1 MDKPN
6 TLPST
11 TNAPPSSPSKQRD
24 AFAYQTRLLQRTT
37 SRSST
42 NTLSRNSSISSRP
55 TSLVSPT
62 TTGSSLPVVPATRRW
77 TPSHRPGTSL
87 DTVRDKWEER
97 ARAEAVLDERNSV
110 SPTKQIEITPSRS
123 SLGRSD
129 ILSTMSSSSS
139 FTDSSLQRNPAYIK
153 RHTFSASL
161 PPHIVATP
169 LSPNTTGIS
178 VENPD
183 SPTNSFST
191 PTPHRIRLPITASL
205 HSSSLSD
212 IKELADHHILTSIS
226 LDSPSPPTQ
235 GPNIID
241 SNTLVFA
248 AHDPVSRIADP
259 FTSTVIN
266 TPSSPSKPPFT
277 PATPTTTRRRPTS
290 FYGSQSSSFSFPE
303 KEPLPGRISASQ
315 DLTDLRLPS
324 RVSRVSD
331 HNLPDITSKL
341 PDLSSR
347 ITAYTSRFESRASD
361 STCRSAENIFSTV
374 PPVVD
379 RTSRAP
385 DITTRVVEYTSRL
398 NSSECPSPSSTHTP
412 TSSFASTQDS
422 FTSAS
427 SLTSP
432 FTPSSSTSSIPVT
445 SSSVMS
451 PAPYRSSYMSNRKS
465 STYGQIAG
473 HKLGR
478 HLPRI
483 ASGDAGDEWVDE
495 QKPNPPPQPEH
506 IPVPVDDSQVV
517 SRRVRRNSRYEPP
530 ASPITEELVA
540 GMTNASDVTGIPG
553 RLRLSRDQ
561 TASPTA
567 PTTLPSSRLTR
578 GLWADVQ
585 RHLLQAYEY
594 LCHVGE
600 AQQWIEGCL
609 GEELGFGVVEMEEGM
624 RNGVVLARLVRVFK
638 GEGGFRI
645 YEARKLN
652 FRHSDN
658 INHFFVFVREVGLP
672 EGFIFELTDLYE
684 KKNFPKVIYCIHA
697 LSHLLA
703 RRGLAECIG
712 DLLGQLQFSDD
723 QLQKTQKGLTDAG
736 IPMPNF
742 GNVGRELAKEINEE
756 PDPPPPEPEESEEER
771 RDRLLLENE
780 DSIRSVQCLARG
792 FLVRKAQATQRVRLR
807 LTERYVPR
815 LQAHLRGALARRT
828 VSVSRQQTRD
838 MTPWAIRL
846 QAAARGVLV
855 RRRWGAYIVR
865 IKAVSQYIVKTQTQI
880 RGVLVRRRF
889 EKLKAA
895 LRSARAIVVK
905 MQSTARAK
913 IVKRNHSEV
922 AKTFARAEVALS
934 VVNVQATTRGFL
946 LRRALARK
954 LRKLD
959 TEEDT
964 IVDLQAQCRG
974 VLVRRR
980 IRTQLAKLDDVSA
993 TVVRIQAAVRT
1004 YLARKRLLQLIRGLR
1019 HATPML
1025 IGLQARARASLARQ
1039 QHRNIAKAL
1048 CELKVVASVGGFQA
1062 LARAAIMRNRHRE
1075 QQKELEFVAPD
1086 VNGFQ
1091 AVARGYLVRRDYHAW
1106 RDHLRRSRPAATMLQ
1121 ALFRGVLQRKKFHQ
1135 KIQYYRTNLDK
1146 VVKIQS
1152 LFRAKE
1158 TREQYRQLTLGKNV
1172 TVGTIKNFVHLLD
1185 DSESDFQD
1193 EIKVERLRKR
1203 VVEGIRENQ
1212 ALESDVS
1219 DLDVKIALVVQNV
1232 KSFEEL
1238 IKARKKYGADSA
1250 AAHATRAS
1258 ILAAHGDPFAG
1269 PNTLDHAAKKK
1280 LELYQQ
1286 LFYLLQTRAEYLGG
1300 LFVQLSDETAEKHR
1314 RLTERVVLTLF
1325 GYGQDRRE
1333 DYLFLKLFQLSIRE
1347 EILAAPSISD
1357 VVHGHPMYINIAV
1370 QYVRPRQ
1377 ITYIR
1382 ETLQGIIRELLEAVD
1397 LDLEPDPTVIHR
1409 SRINVEEMR
1418 SGIASTK
1425 PKDVPFYEALKD
1437 PDTRAEYIRHLQ
1449 KLQWWTEAFATS
1461 IFESTRRM
1469 PYSVRFMARETFLQL
1484 KEKFP
1489 GASDEV
1495 YAACIGRLVYYRY
1508 LNPAILSPE
1517 NFDMVASVDIATRKN
1532 LAQISKVLTQVAS
1545 GSEFNDDQPNY
1556 VPINE
1561 CVRTLIMQMTNWL
1574 VRTVADVPDAESHYH
1589 AHEFLDATVQP
1600 KPIYISPN
1608 EVYGMHVLLSQYQDK
1623 LSPDRHDALRV
1634 ILHELDGVPHLD
1646 NDELKDA
1653 RDRAVTLELTNR
1665 FAHVRDPQA
1674 DEKALWVQAKRGV
1687 LAILR
1692 VQPAQDL
1699 VESLMCPVSDDDE
1712 FRWENILA
1720 EMDNEPIPRRMPSTS
1735 AGESAYRLEDIRSLS
1750 FKEVK
1755 AHAIF
1760 FLLELEKQGKITRN
1774 DGFQGILNA
1783 IASDV
1788 RSKHRKRLQRQ
1799 QEMDSMVDA
1808 LNHLSERK
1816 KYFEEQIDSY
1826 HNYVEAAMV
1835 TMQRGKGKKRFVLP
1849 FTKQYFHLR
1858 DLQKSG
1864 KNPQF
1869 GSFKYSARDLY
1880 EKGILLSI
1888 DQFSPRQF
1896 DKIDI
1901 IISSNK
1907 PGIFTMEVFN
1917 NTLGI
1922 TNRIAHADLRM
1933 EDLLQAQFEN
1943 QASLSLFN
1951 GLAKVN
1957 ISLLLY
1963 QINKKFYV

>member
-24 AFAYQTRLLQRTT
+24 TFAYQTRLLQRTT

-42 NTLSRNSSISSRP
+42 NSLSRNSSISSRP
-55 TSLVSPT
+55 TSIVSPT
-62 TTGSSLPVVPATRRW
+62 TTGSSQPVVPATRRW

-97 ARAEAVLDERNSV
+97 ARAEAALDGRRSV
-110 SPTKQIEITPSRS
+110 SPTKQIETTPSRS

-129 ILSTMSSSSS
+129 SISTISSSSS
-139 FTDSSLQRNPAYIK
+139 FTDSSLQRTPTFLK

-191 PTPHRIRLPITASL
+191 PTHHRIRLPTTASL
-205 HSSSLSD
+205 HSSTLSD
-212 IKELADHHILTSIS
+212 IKEFADNHAPAPIS
-226 LDSPSPPTQ
+226 LDSPSPPTRR
-235 GPNIID
+235 PSTLD
-241 SNTLVFA
+241 SNVLESA

-259 FTSTVIN
+259 FTPTAIN
-266 TPSSPSKPPFT
+266 TSKPLFT
-277 PATPTTTRRRPTS
+277 PATPTTIRRRPTS
-290 FYGSQSSSFSFPE
+290 LYGSQFSSFPFPE
-303 KEPLPGRISASQ
+303 KEPLAGRISASQ
-315 DLTDLRLPS
+315 DLTDHTLRLPS

-331 HNLPDITSKL
+331 HNPSDLTSKL
-341 PDLSSR
+341 TDLPSR
-347 ITAYTSRFESRASD
+347 ISAYTSRFDPHSSD
-361 STCRSAENIFSTV
+361 STSSSISPAVAPI
-374 PPVVD
+374 VD
-379 RTSRAP
+379 RTSRTP
-385 DITTRVVEYTSRL
+385 DIATRAAEYTSRL
-398 NSSECPSPSSTHTP
+398 NHSERMSPSPTHTP
-412 TSSFASTQDS
+412 TSSFASTQNS

-427 SLTSP
+427 SSTP
-432 FTPSSSTSSIPVT
+432 PHTPSSSTTSIPST

-451 PAPYRSSYMSNRKS
+451 PAPYRSSYMSNKKS

-473 HKLGR
+473 HKLGH

-483 ASGDAGDEWVDE
+483 ASGDAGDDWVDE
-495 QKPNPPPQPEH
+495 QKPNPPLQSEH
-506 IPVPVDDSQVV
+506 IPIPVDDSQVV
-517 SRRVRRNSRYEPP
+517 SRRARRNSRYEPP

-540 GMTNASDVTGIPG
+540 GMPNTSDVAGIPG

-561 TASPTA
+561 TPASPTA

-658 INHFFVFVREVGLP
+658 INHFFIFVREVGLP

-807 LTERYVPR
+807 LTERYIPR

-828 VSVSRQQTRD
+828 ISVSRQQAHD
-838 MTPWAIRL
+838 MTPWAIHL

-855 RRRWGAYIVR
+855 RRRWGTYVAR
-865 IKAVSQYIVKTQTQI
+865 IQAVSQYVVKAQAQI

-934 VVNVQATTRGFL
+934 VVNVQAAARGFL
-946 LRRALARK
+946 LRQALARK

-959 TEEDT
+959 AEEET

-974 VLVRRR
+974 VFVRRR

-1019 HATPML
+1019 RATPML

-1039 QHRNIAKAL
+1039 QHRNVAKAL
-1048 CELKVVASVGGFQA
+1048 CEVKVVASVGGFQA

-1091 AVARGYLVRRDYHAW
+1091 AVARGYLIRRDYHAW
-1106 RDHLRRSRPAATMLQ
+1106 RDHLRRSQPAATMLQ
-1121 ALFRGVLQRKKFHQ
+1121 ALFRGVLQRKKFRA

-1357 VVHGHPMYINIAV
+1357 VVRGHPMYINIAV

-1377 ITYIR
+1377 VTYIR

-1425 PKDVPFYEALKD
+1425 PKDVPFYEALED

-1449 KLQWWTEAFATS
+1449 KLQWWTEAFAAS

-1489 GASDEV
+1489 GAPDEV

-1545 GSEFNDDQPNY
+1545 GSKFNDDQPNY

-1561 CVRTLIMQMTNWL
+1561 CVHTLITQMTNWL
-1574 VRTVADVPDAESHYH
+1574 VRMVADVPDAESHYH

-1608 EVYGMHVLLSQYQDK
+1608 EVYGMHTLLSQYQEK
-1623 LSPDRHDALRV
+1623 LSPDRYDALRV

-1699 VESLMCPVSDDDE
+1699 VESLMRPVRDDDE
-1712 FRWENILA
+1712 LRWENILA
-1720 EMDNEPIPRRMPSTS
+1720 EMDNEPMPRRMPSAS
-1735 AGESAYRLEDIRSLS
+1735 AGESSYRLEDIRSLS

-1755 AHAIF
+1755 ARAIF

-1808 LNHLSERK
+1808 LKHLSERK

-1826 HNYVEAAMV
+1826 HNYVEAAMA

-1869 GSFKYSARDLY
+1869 GSFKYSAKDLY

-1922 TNRIAHADLRM
+1922 TNRIASTDLRM

-1943 QASLSLFN
+1943 QASLALFN

>member
-6 TLPST
+6 ILPST
-11 TNAPPSSPSKQRD
+11 TNAPPPSPSKQRD

-42 NTLSRNSSISSRP
+42 NSLSRNSSISSRP
-55 TSLVSPT
+55 TSIVSPT
-62 TTGSSLPVVPATRRW
+62 TTGSSPPVVPATRRW

-97 ARAEAVLDERNSV
+97 ARAEAVLD
-110 SPTKQIEITPSRS
+110 
-123 SLGRSD
+123 GH
-129 ILSTMSSSSS
+129 SSS
-139 FTDSSLQRNPAYIK
+139 FADSGLQRTPTYLK

-161 PPHIVATP
+161 PPHIVANP

-191 PTPHRIRLPITASL
+191 PTPHRIRLPTATSL

-212 IKELADHHILTSIS
+212 IKELADHHVPSPIS
-226 LDSPSPPTQ
+226 LDSPSPSTRRT
-235 GPNIID
+235 NTLD
-241 SNTLVFA
+241 SNTLDSA
-248 AHDPVSRIADP
+248 TRDPVSRIADP

-266 TPSSPSKPPFT
+266 TPSSPSKPLFAPT
-277 PATPTTTRRRPTS
+277 TPTTIRRRPTS
-290 FYGSQSSSFSFPE
+290 LYGSQLSSFPFPE
-303 KEPLPGRISASQ
+303 KEPMPGRSSASQ
-315 DLTDLRLPS
+315 NLTADHTLRLPS

-331 HNLPDITSKL
+331 HNPPDLTSKL

-347 ITAYTSRFESRASD
+347 ISAYTSRFDSRSSD
-361 STCRSAENIFSTV
+361 STSRSVENISPSI
-374 PPVVD
+374 PPTVD

-385 DITTRVVEYTSRL
+385 EITARVARL
-398 NSSECPSPSSTHTP
+398 NSSERPSPSPTHTP
-412 TSSFASTQDS
+412 TSSFASTQNS

-427 SLTSP
+427 SSTP
-432 FTPSSSTSSIPVT
+432 PHTPSSSTTSIPST
-445 SSSVMS
+445 SSSAMS
-451 PAPYRSSYMSNRKS
+451 PAPYRSSYMSNKKS

-473 HKLGR
+473 RNLGR

-483 ASGDAGDEWVDE
+483 ASGDAGDDWVDE

-506 IPVPVDDSQVV
+506 NPVPVDDTQVV
-517 SRRVRRNSRYEPP
+517 SRRARRHSRYEPP

-540 GMTNASDVTGIPG
+540 GMANASDVTGIPG
-553 RLRLSRDQ
+553 RLRLSRE
-561 TASPTA
+561 TPGSPTT
-567 PTTLPSSRLTR
+567 PTPLPSSRLTR

-600 AQQWIEGCL
+600 AQQWIEGCI

-780 DSIRSVQCLARG
+780 DSIRMVQCLARG

-846 QAAARGVLV
+846 QAAVRGVLV
-855 RRRWGAYIVR
+855 RRRWRAYIAR
-865 IKAVSQYIVKTQTQI
+865 IKAVSQYVVKTQAQI

-913 IVKRNHSEV
+913 IVKRNHNEV

-934 VVNVQATTRGFL
+934 VVNVQAAARGFL
-946 LRRALARK
+946 LRRALSRK

-959 TEEDT
+959 AEEET

-1019 HATPML
+1019 RATPML

-1039 QHRNIAKAL
+1039 QHRNVAKAL
-1048 CELKVVASVGGFQA
+1048 CEVKVVTSVGGFQA

-1106 RDHLRRSRPAATMLQ
+1106 RDHLRRSQPAATMLQ
-1121 ALFRGVLQRKKFHQ
+1121 ALFRGVLQRKKFRA

-1357 VVHGHPMYINIAV
+1357 VVRGHPMYINIAV

-1377 ITYIR
+1377 VTYIR

-1449 KLQWWTEAFATS
+1449 KLQWWTEAFAAS

-1469 PYSVRFMARETFLQL
+1469 PYSVRFMARETLLRL

-1489 GASDEV
+1489 GVPDEV
-1495 YAACIGRLVYYRY
+1495 YAACIGRLVYFRY

-1623 LSPDRHDALRV
+1623 LSPDRQDALRV

-1674 DEKALWVQAKRGV
+1674 DEKARWVQAKRGV

-1699 VESLMCPVSDDDE
+1699 VESLMRPVSDDDE
-1712 FRWENILA
+1712 LRWETILA
-1720 EMDNEPIPRRMPSTS
+1720 EMDNEPTPRRMPSTA

-1808 LNHLSERK
+1808 LKHLSERK

-1826 HNYVEAAMV
+1826 HNYVEAAMA

-1869 GSFKYSARDLY
+1869 GSFKYSAKDLY

-1901 IISSNK
+1901 TISSNK

-1922 TNRIAHADLRM
+1922 TNRIASTDLRM

>member
-1 MDKPN
+1 MDKP
-6 TLPST
+6 ST
-11 TNAPPSSPSKQRD
+11 VPPASPSKQRD
-24 AFAYQTRLLQRTT
+24 AFAYQTRLLQRTS

-42 NTLSRNSSISSRP
+42 NSLTRNSSISSRP

-62 TTGSSLPVVPATRRW
+62 TTGSSSSVVAANRRW

-87 DTVRDKWEER
+87 DLVRDKWEER
-97 ARAEAVLDERNSV
+97 ARAEAALEGRRPV
-110 SPTKQIEITPSRS
+110 SPTKQIETTPSGGPF
-123 SLGRSD
+123 LGRSD
-129 ILSTMSSSSS
+129 SISTISSSSS
-139 FTDSSLQRNPAYIK
+139 FTDSSFQRTPTYLK
-153 RHTFSASL
+153 RHTVSPSL

-169 LSPNTTGIS
+169 LSPNTTGIT

-183 SPTNSFST
+183 SPTSSFAT
-191 PTPHRIRLPITASL
+191 PTPHRIRLPTSASL
-205 HSSSLSD
+205 HSSSISD
-212 IKELADHHILTSIS
+212 IKELADHTAHQPIS
-226 LDSPSPPTQ
+226 LDSPSPPMRRT
-235 GPNIID
+235 
-241 SNTLVFA
+241 NTL
-248 AHDPVSRIADP
+248 DNSTLDSPTRDSVSRTPDP
-259 FTSTVIN
+259 TVFTVIN
-266 TPSSPSKPPFT
+266 PPSSPSKPLF
-277 PATPTTTRRRPTS
+277 TPTTIRRRPTS
-290 FYGSQSSSFSFPE
+290 LYGPQSSPE
-303 KEPLPGRISASQ
+303 KDPLSGRSSASQ
-315 DLTDLRLPS
+315 DLTDHILRTPT
-324 RVSRVSD
+324 RNPRVSD
-331 HNLPDITSKL
+331 HKPPDPTSKL
-341 PDLSSR
+341 PDLTSR
-347 ITAYTSRFESRASD
+347 ISAYTSRFDSRSSD
-361 STCRSAENIFSTV
+361 ATSRPVENVSPSV
-374 PPVVD
+374 PPTMD
-379 RTSRAP
+379 RTSRVP
-385 DITTRVVEYTSRL
+385 DLATRVSEYTSRL
-398 NSSECPSPSSTHTP
+398 NSSERPSPSPTHTP
-412 TSSFASTQDS
+412 TSSFASTQNS

-427 SLTSP
+427 SSH
-432 FTPSSSTSSIPVT
+432 TPSSSIASIPST
-445 SSSVMS
+445 SSVMS
-451 PAPYRSSYMSNRKS
+451 PTPYRSSYMANKKT

-473 HKLGR
+473 RKLGR

-483 ASGDAGDEWVDE
+483 ASGDAGDDWVDE
-495 QKPNPPPQPEH
+495 QKPNPPPQLEQNA
-506 IPVPVDDSQVV
+506 VPVDDSQVV
-517 SRRVRRNSRYEPP
+517 SRRARRHSRYEPP
-530 ASPITEELVA
+530 PSPVTEEVVA
-540 GMTNASDVTGIPG
+540 GMANTSDVSGIPG
-553 RLRLSRDQ
+553 RLRLSRDK
-561 TASPTA
+561 TPASPTA
-567 PTTLPSSRLTR
+567 PTPLPSSRLTR

-780 DSIRSVQCLARG
+780 DSIRLVQCLARG

-838 MTPWAIRL
+838 MTPWAVRL
-846 QAAARGVLV
+846 QAAVRGALV
-855 RRRWGAYIVR
+855 RRRWRAYVTR
-865 IKAVSQYIVKTQTQI
+865 IKAVSQYVVKTQAQI

-895 LRSARAIVVK
+895 LRSARAVVVK

-913 IVKRNHSEV
+913 IAKRNHSEV

-934 VVNVQATTRGFL
+934 VVNLQATARGFL
-946 LRRALARK
+946 RRRAISRK
-954 LRKLD
+954 LRALD
-959 TEEDT
+959 AEEGS
-964 IVDLQAQCRG
+964 VLDLQAQCRG

-1019 HATPML
+1019 RATPML

-1039 QHRNIAKAL
+1039 QHHNVAKAL
-1048 CELKVVASVGGFQA
+1048 SEVKVVASVGGFQA

-1075 QQKELEFVAPD
+1075 QQKKLAFVAPD
-1086 VNGFQ
+1086 VNGLE
-1091 AVARGYLVRRDYHAW
+1091 AVARGYLVRREYHAW
-1106 RDHLRRSRPAATMLQ
+1106 RDHLRRSQPAATMLQ
-1121 ALFRGVLQRKKFHQ
+1121 ALLRGVLQRKKFRA
-1135 KIQYYRTNLDK
+1135 KMQYYRTNLDK

-1185 DSESDFQD
+1185 DSEADFQD

-1238 IKARKKYGADSA
+1238 IKARKRYGADSA

-1286 LFYLLQTRAEYLGG
+1286 LFYLLQTRAEYLSG
-1300 LFVQLSDETAEKHR
+1300 LFVQLSDDTAEKHR

-1333 DYLFLKLFQLSIRE
+1333 DYLFLKLFQLSIRQ

-1357 VVHGHPMYINIAV
+1357 VVRGHPMYINIAV

-1377 ITYIR
+1377 VTYIR
-1382 ETLQGIIRELLEAVD
+1382 ETLQGIIRELMEAVD
-1397 LDLEPDPTVIHR
+1397 LDLESDPTVIHR

-1449 KLQWWTEAFATS
+1449 KLQWWTEAFAAS

-1469 PYSVRFMARETFLQL
+1469 PYSMRFVARETLLSL
-1484 KEKFP
+1484 KDKFP
-1489 GASDEV
+1489 GAPDEV

-1545 GSEFNDDQPNY
+1545 GSEFSEDQPNY

-1561 CVRTLIMQMTNWL
+1561 CVRTLMTQMTNWL

-1608 EVYGMHVLLSQYQDK
+1608 EVYGMHVLLSQYQEK
-1623 LSPDRHDALRV
+1623 LSPARHDALRV

-1665 FAHVRDPQA
+1665 FAHVRDPKA

-1699 VESLMCPVSDDDE
+1699 VESLMRPVSDNDE
-1712 FRWENILA
+1712 LRWETIVT
-1720 EMDNEPIPRRMPSTS
+1720 EMDNEPMPRRMPSTS
-1735 AGESAYRLEDIRSLS
+1735 AGDSAYRLEDIRSLS

-1760 FLLELEKQGKITRN
+1760 FLLELEKQGKITRS

-1808 LNHLSERK
+1808 LKHLSDRK
-1816 KYFEEQIDSY
+1816 TYFEEQIDSY
-1826 HNYVEAAMV
+1826 HNYVEAAMA

-1869 GSFKYSARDLY
+1869 GSFKYSAKDLY

-1901 IISSNK
+1901 TISSNK

-1922 TNRIAHADLRM
+1922 TNRIASSDLRM

-1943 QASLSLFN
+1943 QASLPLFN

>member
-1 MDKPN
+1 
-6 TLPST
+6 
-11 TNAPPSSPSKQRD
+11 
-24 AFAYQTRLLQRTT
+24 
-37 SRSST
+37 
-42 NTLSRNSSISSRP
+42 
-55 TSLVSPT
+55 
-62 TTGSSLPVVPATRRW
+62 
-77 TPSHRPGTSL
+77 
-87 DTVRDKWEER
+87 
-97 ARAEAVLDERNSV
+97 
-110 SPTKQIEITPSRS
+110 
-123 SLGRSD
+123 
-129 ILSTMSSSSS
+129 
-139 FTDSSLQRNPAYIK
+139 
-153 RHTFSASL
+153 
-161 PPHIVATP
+161 
-169 LSPNTTGIS
+169 
-178 VENPD
+178 
-183 SPTNSFST
+183 
-191 PTPHRIRLPITASL
+191 
-205 HSSSLSD
+205 
-212 IKELADHHILTSIS
+212 
-226 LDSPSPPTQ
+226 
-235 GPNIID
+235 
-241 SNTLVFA
+241 
-248 AHDPVSRIADP
+248 
-259 FTSTVIN
+259 
-266 TPSSPSKPPFT
+266 
-277 PATPTTTRRRPTS
+277 
-290 FYGSQSSSFSFPE
+290 
-303 KEPLPGRISASQ
+303 
-315 DLTDLRLPS
+315 
-324 RVSRVSD
+324 
-331 HNLPDITSKL
+331 
-341 PDLSSR
+341 
-347 ITAYTSRFESRASD
+347 
-361 STCRSAENIFSTV
+361 
-374 PPVVD
+374 
-379 RTSRAP
+379 
-385 DITTRVVEYTSRL
+385 
-398 NSSECPSPSSTHTP
+398 
-412 TSSFASTQDS
+412 
-422 FTSAS
+422 
-427 SLTSP
+427 
-432 FTPSSSTSSIPVT
+432 
-445 SSSVMS
+445 MS
-451 PAPYRSSYMSNRKS
+451 PAPYRSSYMSNKKS

-473 HKLGR
+473 HKLGH

-483 ASGDAGDEWVDE
+483 ASGDAGDDWVDE
-495 QKPNPPPQPEH
+495 QKPNPPLQSEH
-506 IPVPVDDSQVV
+506 IPIPVDDSQVV
-517 SRRVRRNSRYEPP
+517 SRRARRNSRYEPP

-540 GMTNASDVTGIPG
+540 GMPNTSDVAGIPG

-561 TASPTA
+561 TPASPTA

-658 INHFFVFVREVGLP
+658 INHFFIFVREVGLP

-807 LTERYVPR
+807 LTERYIPR

-828 VSVSRQQTRD
+828 ISVSRQQAHD
-838 MTPWAIRL
+838 MTPWAIHL

-855 RRRWGAYIVR
+855 RRRWGTYVAR
-865 IKAVSQYIVKTQTQI
+865 IQAVSQYVVKAQAQI

-934 VVNVQATTRGFL
+934 VVNVQAAARGFL
-946 LRRALARK
+946 LRQALARK

-959 TEEDT
+959 AEEET

-974 VLVRRR
+974 VFVRRR

-1019 HATPML
+1019 RATPML

-1039 QHRNIAKAL
+1039 QHRNVAKAL
-1048 CELKVVASVGGFQA
+1048 CEVKVVASVGGFQA

-1091 AVARGYLVRRDYHAW
+1091 AVARGYLIRRDYHAW
-1106 RDHLRRSRPAATMLQ
+1106 RDHLRRSQPAATMLQ
-1121 ALFRGVLQRKKFHQ
+1121 ALFRGVLQRKKFRA

-1357 VVHGHPMYINIAV
+1357 VVRGHPMYINIAV

-1377 ITYIR
+1377 VTYIR

-1425 PKDVPFYEALKD
+1425 PKDVPFYEALED

-1449 KLQWWTEAFATS
+1449 KLQWWTEAFAAS

-1489 GASDEV
+1489 GAPDEV

-1545 GSEFNDDQPNY
+1545 GSKFNDDQPNY

-1561 CVRTLIMQMTNWL
+1561 CVHTLITQMTNWL
-1574 VRTVADVPDAESHYH
+1574 VRMVADVPDAESHYH

-1608 EVYGMHVLLSQYQDK
+1608 EVYGMHTLLSQYQEK
-1623 LSPDRHDALRV
+1623 LSPDRYDALRV

-1699 VESLMCPVSDDDE
+1699 VESLMRPVRDDDE
-1712 FRWENILA
+1712 LRWENILA
-1720 EMDNEPIPRRMPSTS
+1720 EMDNEPMPRRMPSAS
-1735 AGESAYRLEDIRSLS
+1735 AGESSYRLEDIRSLS

-1755 AHAIF
+1755 ARAIF

-1808 LNHLSERK
+1808 LKHLSERK

-1826 HNYVEAAMV
+1826 HNYVEAAMA

-1869 GSFKYSARDLY
+1869 GSFKYSAKDLY

-1922 TNRIAHADLRM
+1922 TNRIASTDLRM

-1943 QASLSLFN
+1943 QASLALFN